1 MMNGNVTMKIRP
13 GRLVC
18 SCKRNKN
25 MMFWNDLI
33 PFVQLQNREKHPW
46 RSDVILQAFSN
57 IPSRKKMIIYF
68 LLAFHLTA
76 FLSKFSH

>member
-57 IPSRKKMIIYF
+57 IPSRKKNDNILFIS
-68 LLAFHLTA
+68 
-76 FLSKFSH
+76 LSPNGVFK